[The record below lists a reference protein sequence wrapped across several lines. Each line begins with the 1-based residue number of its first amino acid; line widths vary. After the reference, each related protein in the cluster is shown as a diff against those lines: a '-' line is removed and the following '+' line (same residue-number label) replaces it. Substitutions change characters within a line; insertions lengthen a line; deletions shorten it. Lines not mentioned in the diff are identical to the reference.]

1 METLEIVVMIVNF
14 AYFAGIIFYILS
26 IIEADF
32 VLELD
37 FKNFTCPENE
47 DFIHCKYGF

>member
-1 METLEIVVMIVNF
+1 MIVNF

-26 IIEADF
+26 IFEADF

-37 FKNFTCPENE
+37 FDNFECPKDY
-47 DFIHCKYGF
+47 DFIHC